1 VHSVCQVCRENEAK
15 THRTCPGKTMCE
27 PCETTRLK
35 QSAKKATKSKR
46 TAGKRKAQRALAQS
60 LVPRSWTVR
69 EDGVKTS
76 LCSSCHA
83 GRPHHS
89 FADQVTKC
97 CYFCVTKKR
106 HSAKRVKL
114 QVKAEDDTI
123 PARAASPISG
133 TPLLLSAANAS
144 SALLGATASS
154 AADATHASAP
164 RVDHMSLCGSCNKK
178 SSPKDVNMCTGC
190 YNVVY
195 CDSACQVAHWEEHQ
209 ADCGAR
215 IFTGTEQQCLK
226 FINVTLADSEQ
237 FAFVRQR
244 DSSLRKDF
252 RCHCASV
259 KKSD

>member
-154 AADATHASAP
+154 AADAAHASAP

-178 SSPKDVNMCTGC
+178 I
-190 YNVVY
+190 
-195 CDSACQVAHWEEHQ
+195 VAHRRQYVHGVLQ
-209 ADCGAR
+209 CGVLRQCMPGCSLGGTPGRLWSKNIHWHRATMSQIYQR
-215 IFTGTEQQCLK
+215 YTG
-226 FINVTLADSEQ
+226 
-237 FAFVRQR
+237 RQ
-244 DSSLRKDF
+244 
-252 RCHCASV
+252 
-259 KKSD
+259 